1 MAAVKFVNELELEE
15 HSGAVLMKAASGRRL
30 ASAPSTAAAAVSDGK
45 AQGFVDNGSLVSF
58 TSNVTGQN
66 KKDVLYSTLLAQ
78 RAANKKHDRFN
89 DTKNWYK
96 FYTDVMGKVGWV
108 LQGFKFDEYQSSQS
122 DFKISQ
128 ITLELLSA
136 LIGPDAEMMTVVK
149 ATINN
154 LAKSAEGVTLFG
166 SSSASEKHGNFQI
179 IPCTVD
185 KSNQVNVAFI
195 GGYFTARQVS
205 KNYFFSTYSKQDIH
219 LFKSSQ
225 VFTLNEHLYSV
236 VRETVINIRN
246 WGKQSRPTLT
256 TWRYKLFKFN
266 LLVQVRI

>member
-15 HSGAVLMKAASGRRL
+15 HLGAGVML
-30 ASAPSTAAAAVSDGK
+30 ASTGGTSDSTPSTAPAVSDGK

-58 TSNVTGQN
+58 ASNVTGQN
-66 KKDVLYSTLLAQ
+66 KQDVLYSTLLAQ
-78 RAANKKHDRFN
+78 RAANKKYDRFN
-89 DTKNWYK
+89 DTENWYR

-108 LQGFKFDEYQSSQS
+108 LQGFQFDEYKSSQK

-136 LIGPDAEMMTVVK
+136 LIGPEAELMTVVK
-149 ATINN
+149 ATIDN

-185 KSNQVNVAFI
+185 KNNQVNVAFI
-195 GGYFTARQVS
+195 GGYFTASQSS
-205 KNYFFSTYSKQDIH
+205 KNYFFFTYSKQDIH
-219 LFKSSQ
+219 LFTSSQ
-225 VFTLNEHLYSV
+225 VFTLNQDLYAV
-236 VRETVINIRN
+236 VRESVI
-246 WGKQSRPTLT
+246 K
-256 TWRYKLFKFN
+256 KLGDAVKTDIDD
-266 LLVQVRI
+266 LDI